1 MKMASQRARKYT
13 PMLLCLSLLLLTGCQ
28 SAEVHSEQKS
38 ASESASVR
46 SVSEVSMQSEAT
58 EEPTQSETTE
68 NEESDSLQAL
78 IAAAEQGQPGKPDTF
93 TVEDGVL
100 YYNGVEVNEERKSFD
115 LRESDISDYGF
126 LKNYNWAE
134 DLLIEDE
141 NLVDLDFLKDC
152 TQLKSL
158 TLNCG
163 ASDFQVIG
171 TLPQL
176 LFLDICSPNLTDLD
190 FLSGL
195 SLDFLNCSYCAK
207 LQDITGLDG
216 MSSMTFL
223 GLFQCGG
230 VEDFSALQSLSGL
243 VQLSLS
249 GTKFADLTLLS
260 SLPNLSVLSIEGC
273 EVDYKAFADAA
284 YSLTRLSSDADEK
297 TEAWLKEIF
306 PNCEFT

>member
-1 MKMASQRARKYT
+1 MASKRVYRSI
-13 PMLLCLSLLLLTGCQ
+13 PLLLCLALLLTGCQ
-28 SAEVHSEQKS
+28 SDDVQSEQKS
-38 ASESASVR
+38 SAVR
-46 SVSEVSMQSEAT
+46 SVSEVPIQSESA
-58 EEPTQSETTE
+58 EK
-68 NEESDSLQAL
+68 EESDSQQQL
-78 IAAAEQGQPGKPDTF
+78 IAAAEQGQPDNPDTF

-100 YYNGVEVNEERKSFD
+100 YYNGVEVNEEQKSFD

-126 LKNYNWAE
+126 LKNYNWVE

-163 ASDFQVIG
+163 ATDFQVIG
-171 TLPQL
+171 TRSQL
-176 LFLDICSPNLTDLD
+176 VSLDVLSPNLTDLN

-195 SLDFLNCSYCAK
+195 SLDFLNCSYCDK

-216 MSSMTFL
+216 MTSLTFL

-230 VEDFSALQSLSGL
+230 VEDFSALQSLSGI

-249 GTKFADLTLLS
+249 GTKFADLTMLT

-273 EVDYKAFADAA
+273 EVDYKVFADAE
-284 YSLTRLSSDADEK
+284 YSLARLASDADGE
-297 TEAWLKEIF
+297 TEVWLKEIF

>member
-1 MKMASQRARKYT
+1 MASKRVHGYI
-13 PMLLCLSLLLLTGCQ
+13 PLLLCLALLLTGCQ
-28 SAEVHSEQKS
+28 SDDVQSEQKS
-38 ASESASVR
+38 SAVR
-46 SVSEVSMQSEAT
+46 SVSEATMQSESA
-58 EEPTQSETTE
+58 EK
-68 NEESDSLQAL
+68 EESDSQQRL
-78 IAAAEQGQPGKPDTF
+78 IAAAEQGQPGNPDTF

-100 YYNGVEVNEERKSFD
+100 YYNGVEVNEEQKSFD

-126 LKNYNWAE
+126 LKNYNWVE
-134 DLLIEDE
+134 DLLIEDK

-171 TLPQL
+171 TLSQL
-176 LFLDICSPNLTDLD
+176 LFLDICSSNLTNLN

-195 SLDFLNCSYCAK
+195 SLDFLNCSYCDK

-216 MSSMTFL
+216 MTSLTFL

-230 VEDFSALQSLSGL
+230 VEDFSALQLLSGL

-273 EVDYKAFADAA
+273 EVDYKVFADAA
-284 YSLTRLSSDADEK
+284 YSLTRLASDADGE

>member
-1 MKMASQRARKYT
+1 MQSEVAEATIESK
-13 PMLLCLSLLLLTGCQ
+13 
-28 SAEVHSEQKS
+28 SAEV
-38 ASESASVR
+38 
-46 SVSEVSMQSEAT
+46 
-58 EEPTQSETTE
+58 
-68 NEESDSLQAL
+68 EESDSLQQL
-78 IAAAEQGQPGKPDTF
+78 IAAAEQGQPDNPDTF

-100 YYNGVEVNEERKSFD
+100 YYNGVEVNEEQKSFD
-115 LRESDISDYGF
+115 LRESDVSDYGF
-126 LKNYNWAE
+126 LKNYNWVE
-134 DLLIEDE
+134 DLMIEDE

-176 LFLDICSPNLTDLD
+176 LFLDVHSPNLTDLD

-195 SLDFLNCSYCAK
+195 SLDFLSCSYCEN
-207 LQDITGLDG
+207 LRDITGLEG
-216 MSSMTFL
+216 MTSLTFL
-223 GLFQCGG
+223 GLFQCGE
-230 VEDFSALQSLSGL
+230 VEDFSALQSLSSL

-273 EVDYKAFADAA
+273 EVDYNVFADAE
-284 YSLTRLSSDADEK
+284 YSLTRLASDADGE
-297 TEAWLKEIF
+297 TEVWLKEIF
-306 PNCEFT
+306 PNCEFA

>member
-1 MKMASQRARKYT
+1 MQ
-13 PMLLCLSLLLLTGCQ
+13 
-28 SAEVHSEQKS
+28 
-38 ASESASVR
+38 SESA
-46 SVSEVSMQSEAT
+46 EA
-58 EEPTQSETTE
+58 PIQSETTE
-68 NEESDSLQAL
+68 VEESDSLQQL

-93 TVEDGVL
+93 TVENGVL
-100 YYNGVEVNEERKSFD
+100 YYNGVEVNEEQKSFD

-126 LKNYNWAE
+126 LKNYNWVE
-134 DLLIEDE
+134 DLMIEDE

-163 ASDFQVIG
+163 ASDFQGIG
-171 TLPQL
+171 TLSQL
-176 LFLDICSPNLTDLD
+176 LSLDIHSPNLTDLN

-195 SLDFLNCSYCAK
+195 SLDFLNCSYCDT
-207 LQDITGLDG
+207 LQDITGLNG
-216 MSSMTFL
+216 MTSLTFL
-223 GLFQCGG
+223 SLFQCGE

-243 VQLSLS
+243 GQLSLS
-249 GTKFADLTLLS
+249 GTKFADVTLLS

-273 EVDYKAFADAA
+273 EVDYKAFADVA
-284 YSLTRLSSDADEK
+284 YSLTRLSSDADEE

>member
-1 MKMASQRARKYT
+1 
-13 PMLLCLSLLLLTGCQ
+13 MLLCLSLLLTGCQ
-28 SAEVHSEQKS
+28 SSEVHSEQKS
-38 ASESASVR
+38 ASVR
-46 SVSEVSMQSEAT
+46 SVSEVPIQSESAEAPIQNEST
-58 EEPTQSETTE
+58 EA
-68 NEESDSLQAL
+68 EESDSVQRL

-93 TVEDGVL
+93 TVENGVL
-100 YYNGVEVNEERKSFD
+100 YYNGVEVNEEQKSFD

-126 LKNYNWAE
+126 LKNYNWVE

-141 NLVDLDFLKDC
+141 NLVDLDFLRDC

-171 TLPQL
+171 TLSQL
-176 LFLDICSPNLTDLD
+176 VSLDIHSLNLTDLN

-195 SLDFLNCSYCAK
+195 SLDFLNCSYCDQ
-207 LQDITGLDG
+207 LQDITGLDE
-216 MSSMTFL
+216 MASLTFL
-223 GLFQCGG
+223 SLFQCGG

-243 VQLSLS
+243 TQLSLS

-260 SLPNLSVLSIEGC
+260 PLPNLSILSIEGC
-273 EVDYKAFADAA
+273 KVDYKAFADAA
-284 YSLTRLSSDADEK
+284 YSLTRLSSDADGE

>member
-1 MKMASQRARKYT
+1 
-13 PMLLCLSLLLLTGCQ
+13 MLLCLSLLLLTGCQ

-38 ASESASVR
+38 ASVR
-46 SVSEVSMQSEAT
+46 SVSEVSMQCEAA
-58 EEPTQSETTE
+58 EVPTQSETME

-93 TVEDGVL
+93 TVADGVL
-100 YYNGVEVNEERKSFD
+100 YYNGVEVNEEQKSFD

-126 LKNYNWAE
+126 LKNYNWVE
-134 DLLIEDE
+134 NLMIEDE

-152 TQLKSL
+152 TQMKSL

-171 TLPQL
+171 TLSQL
-176 LFLDICSPNLTDLD
+176 VSLDVLSPNLTDLN

-195 SLDFLNCSYCAK
+195 SLDFLNCSYCDK
-207 LQDITGLDG
+207 LQDITGLNG
-216 MSSMTFL
+216 MTSLAFL
-223 GLFQCGG
+223 SLFQCGE

-284 YSLTRLSSDADEK
+284 YSLTRLSSDADGE